1 MINICYFFFF
11 FFIAGT
17 HELQRIE
24 VCRSQNGI
32 TITSEVLN
40 GSQASGMFVVAY
52 SLTEDSDLH
61 YSIHTRLK
69 NQHRITTGVQGL
81 PGNRYNVSVFSM
93 ENGIPFVRAVAQ
105 PKSVDF
111 SNSKGKIISILGYS

>member
-1 MINICYFFFF
+1 M
-11 FFIAGT
+11 FIAAGT

-24 VCRSQNGI
+24 VHQSQNGI

-40 GSQASGMFVVAY
+40 RSQASGMFIVAY

-69 NQHRITTGVQGL
+69 NQLRIAAGIRGL
-81 PGNRYNVSVFSM
+81 PGNRYNVSVFSL
-93 ENGIPFVRAVAQ
+93 ENGVPFVRAAAQ
-105 PKSVDF
+105 PKSVDL
-111 SNSKGKIISILGYS
+111 SRVKKPGINNVTNNS